1 MANQTTFSY
10 FIGEYTVQNI
20 TGTHPAVTV
29 NAADLNWFITKYEK
43 EYLKMVMGEALYDE
57 FVTGI
62 AAGSPEA
69 KWTELKAQLWDST
82 NYVSPVAAYIWARQ
96 RQARVTQSSQM
107 GEQKAN
113 VENGA
118 VVSSDR
124 KMIDA
129 YNYAMSEGYLVA
141 QWIQDR
147 STTYTTQ
154 DTDLTRFDIRND
166 FGI

>member
-1 MANQTTFSY
+1 
-10 FIGEYTVQNI
+10 
-20 TGTHPAVTV
+20 
-29 NAADLNWFITKYEK
+29 
-43 EYLKMVMGEALYDE
+43 
-57 FVTGI
+57 
-62 AAGSPEA
+62 
-69 KWTELKAQLWDST
+69 
-82 NYVSPVAAYIWARQ
+82 
-96 RQARVTQSSQM
+96 M